1 MATILVTHGIPAEGF
16 SLLSGEKIV
25 IPKPLMQ
32 FSQDELAA
40 LIPAADAVV
49 ACGALPGEIIRRG
62 RKLRIIAGYGAG
74 YDGVDVRA
82 AAECGIPVTN
92 LPDTVTDSTAELAIG
107 LMLAVSR
114 RIGENS
120 LRAREEAPENLFGM
134 GRSMGRS
141 LRGQM
146 LGLLGCGR
154 IGKRTAE
161 IAAALGMRC
170 IGYSRHGVNHP
181 QVESVTLPELLAQS
195 DVLSLHCPLTQET
208 RRLLDRSALA
218 RMKQGSILINTAR
231 GAIVD
236 CDALADALESGH
248 LRGAGLDVYEEEAKF
263 FFEDHSDTAV
273 QDDTLALLISRP
285 NVILTAH
292 QAFLTEEALYNI
304 AEVTV
309 QNLDDF
315 FAGKPLKNEVCI
327 RCAGN

>member
-1 MATILVTHGIPAEGF
+1 M
-16 SLLSGEKIV
+16 
-25 IPKPLMQ
+25 
-32 FSQDELAA
+32 
-40 LIPAADAVV
+40 
-49 ACGALPGEIIRRG
+49 
-62 RKLRIIAGYGAG
+62 
-74 YDGVDVRA
+74 DVRA

-134 GRSMGRS
+134 GRNMGRS
-141 LRGQM
+141 LRGQT

-170 IGYSRHGVNHP
+170 IGYSWHGVNHP

-208 RRLLDRSALA
+208 RRLLDCSALA

-248 LRGAGLDVYEEEAKF
+248 LRGAGLDVYPDEPHIPPRLIALPQVVLTPHIGTNTQETRQRMAEECARQIA
-263 FFEDHSDTAV
+263 D
-273 QDDTLALLISRP
+273 AL
-285 NVILTAH
+285 
-292 QAFLTEEALYNI
+292 
-304 AEVTV
+304 
-309 QNLDDF
+309 
-315 FAGKPLKNEVCI
+315 AGKRPEHVVNGIE
-327 RCAGN
+327 

>member
-25 IPKPLMQ
+25 IPKPLMH
-32 FSQDELAA
+32 FSMDELAA

-62 RKLRIIAGYGAG
+62 TKLRIIAGYGAG

-120 LRAREEAPENLFGM
+120 LRVRAEAPENLFGM
-134 GRSMGRS
+134 GRNMGRS
-141 LRGQM
+141 LRGQT

-161 IAAALGMRC
+161 IAVALGMRC

-181 QVESVTLPELLAQS
+181 QVEHVNHVATQLPYAIT
-195 DVLSLHCPLTQET
+195 VACLSFVCF
-208 RRLLDRSALA
+208 
-218 RMKQGSILINTAR
+218 
-231 GAIVD
+231 V
-236 CDALADALESGH
+236 
-248 LRGAGLDVYEEEAKF
+248 
-263 FFEDHSDTAV
+263 
-273 QDDTLALLISRP
+273 
-285 NVILTAH
+285 
-292 QAFLTEEALYNI
+292 
-304 AEVTV
+304 
-309 QNLDDF
+309 
-315 FAGKPLKNEVCI
+315 FAGFIQNWVVCLAI
-327 RCAGN
+327 GVALTVATLFVLRAAASRRETANA

>member
-1 MATILVTHGIPAEGF
+1 MTGAFLKGAAYGDDSGDARHPGRGIF
-16 SLLSGEKIV
+16 
-25 IPKPLMQ
+25 
-32 FSQDELAA
+32 AA
-40 LIPAADAVV
+40 FGRENRDSEAAHAVLDGRT
-49 ACGALPGEIIRRG
+49 CGADSGGRCGRCVRR
-62 RKLRIIAGYGAG
+62 AAGAG

-141 LRGQM
+141 LRGQT

-236 CDALADALESGH
+236 CDALADTLESGH
-248 LRGAGLDVYEEEAKF
+248 LRGAGLDVYPDEP
-263 FFEDHSDTAV
+263 HIPPR
-273 QDDTLALLISRP
+273 LIALP
-285 NVILTAH
+285 QVVLTPHIGTNTQETRLRMAEGCAR
-292 QAFLTEEALYNI
+292 QIADAL
-304 AEVTV
+304 
-309 QNLDDF
+309 
-315 FAGKPLKNEVCI
+315 AGKRPEHVVNGIE
-327 RCAGN
+327 

>member
-62 RKLRIIAGYGAG
+62 TKLRIIAGYGAG

-134 GRSMGRS
+134 GRNMGAQSARTDAGS
-141 LRGQM
+141 PRLWAHRQADSGNRGGARNALHRVQPAR
-146 LGLLGCGR
+146 GESSAG
-154 IGKRTAE
+154 GKRDPAGTA
-161 IAAALGMRC
+161 
-170 IGYSRHGVNHP
+170 
-181 QVESVTLPELLAQS
+181 
-195 DVLSLHCPLTQET
+195 
-208 RRLLDRSALA
+208 
-218 RMKQGSILINTAR
+218 
-231 GAIVD
+231 GAV
-236 CDALADALESGH
+236 
-248 LRGAGLDVYEEEAKF
+248 
-263 FFEDHSDTAV
+263 
-273 QDDTLALLISRP
+273 
-285 NVILTAH
+285 
-292 QAFLTEEALYNI
+292 
-304 AEVTV
+304 
-309 QNLDDF
+309 
-315 FAGKPLKNEVCI
+315 
-327 RCAGN
+327 

>member
-25 IPKPLMQ
+25 IPKPLMH
-32 FSQDELAA
+32 FSMDELAA
-40 LIPAADAVV
+40 LIP
-49 ACGALPGEIIRRG
+49 
-62 RKLRIIAGYGAG
+62 
-74 YDGVDVRA
+74 

-141 LRGQM
+141 LRGQT

-181 QVESVTLPELLAQS
+181 QVESVTLPELLTQS

-208 RRLLDRSALA
+208 HRLLDRSALA

-248 LRGAGLDVYEEEAKF
+248 LRGAGLDVYPDEPHIPPRLIALPQVVLTPHIGTNTQETRQRMAEECARQIA
-263 FFEDHSDTAV
+263 D
-273 QDDTLALLISRP
+273 AL
-285 NVILTAH
+285 
-292 QAFLTEEALYNI
+292 
-304 AEVTV
+304 
-309 QNLDDF
+309 
-315 FAGKPLKNEVCI
+315 AGKRPAYVVNGIE
-327 RCAGN
+327 

>member
-32 FSQDELAA
+32 FSMDELAA

-141 LRGQM
+141 LRGQT
-146 LGLLGCGR
+146 LGLLGCGH

-181 QVESVTLPELLAQS
+181 QVESVTLPELLA
-195 DVLSLHCPLTQET
+195 
-208 RRLLDRSALA
+208 

-236 CDALADALESGH
+236 CDALADTLESGH
-248 LRGAGLDVYEEEAKF
+248 LRGAGLDVYPDEP
-263 FFEDHSDTAV
+263 HIPPR
-273 QDDTLALLISRP
+273 LIALP
-285 NVILTAH
+285 QVVLTPHIGTNTQETRQRMAEGCAR
-292 QAFLTEEALYNI
+292 QIADAL
-304 AEVTV
+304 
-309 QNLDDF
+309 
-315 FAGKPLKNEVCI
+315 AGKRPAHVVNGIE
-327 RCAGN
+327 

>member
-62 RKLRIIAGYGAG
+62 TKLRIVANYGAG

-134 GRSMGRS
+134 GRNMGRS
-141 LRGQM
+141 LRGQT

-170 IGYSRHGVNHP
+170 IGYSQQLR
-181 QVESVTLPELLAQS
+181 QVESVPLPELLAQS

-248 LRGAGLDVYEEEAKF
+248 LRGAGLDVYPDEP
-263 FFEDHSDTAV
+263 HIPPR
-273 QDDTLALLISRP
+273 LIALP
-285 NVILTAH
+285 QVVLTPHIGTNTQETRLRMAEGCAR
-292 QAFLTEEALYNI
+292 QIADAL
-304 AEVTV
+304 
-309 QNLDDF
+309 
-315 FAGKPLKNEVCI
+315 AGKRPEHVVNGVE
-327 RCAGN
+327 

>member
-32 FSQDELAA
+32 FSMDELAA
-40 LIPAADAVV
+40 LIPTADAVV

-62 RKLRIIAGYGAG
+62 RKLRIIANYGAG

-82 AAECGIPVTN
+82 AAERGIPVTN

-141 LRGQM
+141 LRGQT

-170 IGYSRHGVNHP
+170 IGYSRHGVNYP
-181 QVESVTLPELLAQS
+181 QVESVNLPELLAQS

-208 RRLLDRSALA
+208 HRLLDRSALA

-248 LRGAGLDVYEEEAKF
+248 LRGAGLDVYPDEPHIPPRLIALPQVVLTPHIGTNTQETRQRMAEECARQIA
-263 FFEDHSDTAV
+263 D
-273 QDDTLALLISRP
+273 AL
-285 NVILTAH
+285 
-292 QAFLTEEALYNI
+292 
-304 AEVTV
+304 
-309 QNLDDF
+309 
-315 FAGKPLKNEVCI
+315 AGKRPAYVVNGIE
-327 RCAGN
+327 

>member
-25 IPKPLMQ
+25 IPKPLMH
-32 FSQDELAA
+32 FSMDELAA

-62 RKLRIIAGYGAG
+62 TKLRIIAGYGAG

-141 LRGQM
+141 LRGQT

-218 RMKQGSILINTAR
+218 DASAPYQLLLTTSLPRDDELEQTMQHAQYRLIRRSGFIQSNTFNAEPFKKQTQYYLAA
-231 GAIVD
+231 GATCTQRYHGDLYTV
-236 CDALADALESGH
+236 AESGNH
-248 LRGAGLDVYEEEAKF
+248 PVYRYSK
-263 FFEDHSDTAV
+263 
-273 QDDTLALLISRP
+273 P
-285 NVILTAH
+285 M
-292 QAFLTEEALYNI
+292 FLGVKA
-304 AEVTV
+304 
-309 QNLDDF
+309 
-315 FAGKPLKNEVCI
+315 
-327 RCAGN
+327 

>member
-32 FSQDELAA
+32 FSTDELAA

-161 IAAALGMRC
+161 IAVALGMRC

-231 GAIVD
+231 GA
-236 CDALADALESGH
+236 
-248 LRGAGLDVYEEEAKF
+248 GLDVYPDEPHIPPRLIALPQVVLTPHIGTNTQETRLRMAEECARQIA
-263 FFEDHSDTAV
+263 D
-273 QDDTLALLISRP
+273 AL
-285 NVILTAH
+285 
-292 QAFLTEEALYNI
+292 
-304 AEVTV
+304 
-309 QNLDDF
+309 
-315 FAGKPLKNEVCI
+315 AGKRPAHVVNGVE
-327 RCAGN
+327 

>member
-32 FSQDELAA
+32 FSMDELAA
-40 LIPAADAVV
+40 LIPTADAVV

-62 RKLRIIAGYGAG
+62 RKLRIIANYGAG

-82 AAECGIPVTN
+82 AAERGIPVTN

-141 LRGQM
+141 LRGQT
-146 LGLLGCGR
+146 LGLLGCGH

-248 LRGAGLDVYEEEAKF
+248 LRGAGLDVYPDEP
-263 FFEDHSDTAV
+263 HIPPR
-273 QDDTLALLISRP
+273 LIALP
-285 NVILTAH
+285 QVVLTPHIGTNTQETRLRMAEGCAR
-292 QAFLTEEALYNI
+292 QIADAL
-304 AEVTV
+304 
-309 QNLDDF
+309 
-315 FAGKPLKNEVCI
+315 AGKRPAHVVNGIE
-327 RCAGN
+327 

>member
-32 FSQDELAA
+32 FSMDELAA

-62 RKLRIIAGYGAG
+62 TKLRIIAGYGAG

-134 GRSMGRS
+134 GRNMGRS
-141 LRGQM
+141 LRGQT

-161 IAAALGMRC
+161 IAVALGMRC

-181 QVESVTLPELLAQS
+181 QVESVTLPELLAQ
-195 DVLSLHCPLTQET
+195 ET
-208 RRLLDRSALA
+208 HRLLDRSALA

-248 LRGAGLDVYEEEAKF
+248 LRGAGLDVYPDEPHIPPRLIALPQVVLTPHIGTNTQETRLRMAEECARQIA
-263 FFEDHSDTAV
+263 D
-273 QDDTLALLISRP
+273 AL
-285 NVILTAH
+285 
-292 QAFLTEEALYNI
+292 
-304 AEVTV
+304 
-309 QNLDDF
+309 
-315 FAGKPLKNEVCI
+315 AGKRPAHVVNGIE
-327 RCAGN
+327 

>member
-32 FSQDELAA
+32 FSMDELAA
-40 LIPAADAVV
+40 LIPTADAVV

-62 RKLRIIAGYGAG
+62 TKLRIIAGYGAG

-82 AAECGIPVTN
+82 AAERGIPVTN

-134 GRSMGRS
+134 GRNMGRS
-141 LRGQM
+141 LRGQT

-161 IAAALGMRC
+161 IAVASSWASWGEVMVMPRSSSTRGTSCGPRASSRRRPSSSLRWAWGRAGSPSRTSTHSRRRQRLMRW
-170 IGYSRHGVNHP
+170 
-181 QVESVTLPELLAQS
+181 L
-195 DVLSLHCPLTQET
+195 
-208 RRLLDRSALA
+208 
-218 RMKQGSILINTAR
+218 
-231 GAIVD
+231 
-236 CDALADALESGH
+236 
-248 LRGAGLDVYEEEAKF
+248 
-263 FFEDHSDTAV
+263 
-273 QDDTLALLISRP
+273 
-285 NVILTAH
+285 
-292 QAFLTEEALYNI
+292 
-304 AEVTV
+304 
-309 QNLDDF
+309 
-315 FAGKPLKNEVCI
+315 
-327 RCAGN
+327 

>member
-32 FSQDELAA
+32 FSIDELAA

-62 RKLRIIAGYGAG
+62 RKLRIIAGY
-74 YDGVDVRA
+74 DGVDVRT

-134 GRSMGRS
+134 GKNMGRS
-141 LRGQM
+141 LCGQT

-170 IGYSRHGVNHP
+170 IGYSRHVVHHP

-248 LRGAGLDVYEEEAKF
+248 LRGAGLDVYPDEP
-263 FFEDHSDTAV
+263 HIPPR
-273 QDDTLALLISRP
+273 LIALP
-285 NVILTAH
+285 QVVLTPHIGTNTQETRLRMAEGCAR
-292 QAFLTEEALYNI
+292 QIADAL
-304 AEVTV
+304 
-309 QNLDDF
+309 
-315 FAGKPLKNEVCI
+315 AGKRPAHVVNGVE
-327 RCAGN
+327 

>member
-1 MATILVTHGIPAEGF
+1 MRAARCRVKSSAGGESCALSRAMARAMTPMTDLAH
-16 SLLSGEKIV
+16 SLR
-25 IPKPLMQ
+25 Q
-32 FSQDELAA
+32 
-40 LIPAADAVV
+40 
-49 ACGALPGEIIRRG
+49 
-62 RKLRIIAGYGAG
+62 
-74 YDGVDVRA
+74 DGVDVRA

-141 LRGQM
+141 LRGQT

-181 QVESVTLPELLAQS
+181 QVESVNLPELLAQS

-236 CDALADALESGH
+236 CDALADTLESGH
-248 LRGAGLDVYEEEAKF
+248 LRGAGLDVYPDEPHIPPRLIALPQVVLTPHIGTNTQETRQRMAEECARQIA
-263 FFEDHSDTAV
+263 D
-273 QDDTLALLISRP
+273 AL
-285 NVILTAH
+285 
-292 QAFLTEEALYNI
+292 
-304 AEVTV
+304 
-309 QNLDDF
+309 
-315 FAGKPLKNEVCI
+315 AGKRPAHVVNGIE
-327 RCAGN
+327 

>member
-32 FSQDELAA
+32 FSMDELAA

-62 RKLRIIAGYGAG
+62 TKLRIIANYGAG

-134 GRSMGRS
+134 GKTWGAVCADRRWVSSAVGASASGQRKSRRRSECAASG
-141 LRGQM
+141 
-146 LGLLGCGR
+146 
-154 IGKRTAE
+154 TA
-161 IAAALGMRC
+161 GT
-170 IGYSRHGVNHP
+170 G
-181 QVESVTLPELLAQS
+181 
-195 DVLSLHCPLTQET
+195 
-208 RRLLDRSALA
+208 
-218 RMKQGSILINTAR
+218 
-231 GAIVD
+231 
-236 CDALADALESGH
+236 
-248 LRGAGLDVYEEEAKF
+248 
-263 FFEDHSDTAV
+263 
-273 QDDTLALLISRP
+273 
-285 NVILTAH
+285 
-292 QAFLTEEALYNI
+292 
-304 AEVTV
+304 
-309 QNLDDF
+309 
-315 FAGKPLKNEVCI
+315 
-327 RCAGN
+327 

>member
-62 RKLRIIAGYGAG
+62 TKLRIVANYGAG

-120 LRAREEAPENLFGM
+120 LRAG
-134 GRSMGRS
+134 
-141 LRGQM
+141 
-146 LGLLGCGR
+146 
-154 IGKRTAE
+154 
-161 IAAALGMRC
+161 
-170 IGYSRHGVNHP
+170 
-181 QVESVTLPELLAQS
+181 
-195 DVLSLHCPLTQET
+195 
-208 RRLLDRSALA
+208 
-218 RMKQGSILINTAR
+218 GS
-231 GAIVD
+231 
-236 CDALADALESGH
+236 
-248 LRGAGLDVYEEEAKF
+248 
-263 FFEDHSDTAV
+263 
-273 QDDTLALLISRP
+273 
-285 NVILTAH
+285 
-292 QAFLTEEALYNI
+292 
-304 AEVTV
+304 
-309 QNLDDF
+309 
-315 FAGKPLKNEVCI
+315 AGKPVRHGQKHGAQSA
-327 RCAGN
+327 RADAGSARLWAHRQADGGNRGGARNALHRVQPARGESPAGGKRAPAGAADAV

>member
-25 IPKPLMQ
+25 IPKPLMH
-32 FSQDELAA
+32 FSMDELAA

-62 RKLRIIAGYGAG
+62 TKLRIIAGYGAG
-74 YDGVDVRA
+74 YDGVDVHA

-120 LRAREEAPENLFGM
+120 LRVRAEAPENLFGM
-134 GRSMGRS
+134 GRNMGRS
-141 LRGQM
+141 LRGQT

-170 IGYSRHGVNHP
+170 IGYSRHF
-181 QVESVTLPELLAQS
+181 STLDARQAGRLA
-195 DVLSLHCPLTQET
+195 
-208 RRLLDRSALA
+208 
-218 RMKQGSILINTAR
+218 
-231 GAIVD
+231 
-236 CDALADALESGH
+236 
-248 LRGAGLDVYEEEAKF
+248 
-263 FFEDHSDTAV
+263 
-273 QDDTLALLISRP
+273 P
-285 NVILTAH
+285 NA
-292 QAFLTEEALYNI
+292 
-304 AEVTV
+304 
-309 QNLDDF
+309 
-315 FAGKPLKNEVCI
+315 
-327 RCAGN
+327 

>member
-62 RKLRIIAGYGAG
+62 TKLRIVANYGAG

-134 GRSMGRS
+134 GRNMGRS
-141 LRGQM
+141 LRGQT

-181 QVESVTLPELLAQS
+181 QVESVPLPEL
-195 DVLSLHCPLTQET
+195 LTQET

-248 LRGAGLDVYEEEAKF
+248 LRGAGLDVYPDEP
-263 FFEDHSDTAV
+263 HIPPR
-273 QDDTLALLISRP
+273 LIALP
-285 NVILTAH
+285 QVVLTPHIGTNTQETRLRMAEGCAR
-292 QAFLTEEALYNI
+292 QIADAL
-304 AEVTV
+304 
-309 QNLDDF
+309 
-315 FAGKPLKNEVCI
+315 AGKRPANVVNGIE
-327 RCAGN
+327 

>member
-25 IPKPLMQ
+25 IPKPLMH
-32 FSQDELAA
+32 FSTDELAA

-107 LMLAVSR
+107 LMLAASR

-141 LRGQM
+141 LRGQT

-208 RRLLDRSALA
+208 RRLLDCSALA
-218 RMKQGSILINTAR
+218 RIDRKSTRLNSSH
-231 GAIVD
+231 V
-236 CDALADALESGH
+236 AL
-248 LRGAGLDVYEEEAKF
+248 
-263 FFEDHSDTAV
+263 
-273 QDDTLALLISRP
+273 SRMP
-285 NVILTAH
+285 SSA
-292 QAFLTEEALYNI
+292 
-304 AEVTV
+304 
-309 QNLDDF
+309 
-315 FAGKPLKNEVCI
+315 
-327 RCAGN
+327 

>member
-134 GRSMGRS
+134 GRSMG
-141 LRGQM
+141 
-146 LGLLGCGR
+146 LLGCGR

-248 LRGAGLDVYEEEAKF
+248 LRGAGLDVYPDEP
-263 FFEDHSDTAV
+263 HIPPR
-273 QDDTLALLISRP
+273 LIALP
-285 NVILTAH
+285 QVVLTPHIGTNTQETRQRMAEGCAR
-292 QAFLTEEALYNI
+292 QIADAL
-304 AEVTV
+304 
-309 QNLDDF
+309 
-315 FAGKPLKNEVCI
+315 AGKRPAHVVNGVE
-327 RCAGN
+327 

>member
-32 FSQDELAA
+32 FSMDELAA

-120 LRAREEAPENLFGM
+120 LRVRAEAPENLFGM
-134 GRSMGRS
+134 GRNMGAVCADRRWVSSAVGASASGQRKSRRRS
-141 LRGQM
+141 ECAASG
-146 LGLLGCGR
+146 
-154 IGKRTAE
+154 TA
-161 IAAALGMRC
+161 GT
-170 IGYSRHGVNHP
+170 G
-181 QVESVTLPELLAQS
+181 
-195 DVLSLHCPLTQET
+195 
-208 RRLLDRSALA
+208 
-218 RMKQGSILINTAR
+218 
-231 GAIVD
+231 
-236 CDALADALESGH
+236 
-248 LRGAGLDVYEEEAKF
+248 
-263 FFEDHSDTAV
+263 
-273 QDDTLALLISRP
+273 
-285 NVILTAH
+285 
-292 QAFLTEEALYNI
+292 
-304 AEVTV
+304 
-309 QNLDDF
+309 
-315 FAGKPLKNEVCI
+315 
-327 RCAGN
+327 

>member
-32 FSQDELAA
+32 FSMDELAA

-62 RKLRIIAGYGAG
+62 RKLRIIANYGAG
-74 YDGVDVRA
+74 YDGVDVHA

-120 LRAREEAPENLFGM
+120 LRARAEAPENLFGM
-134 GRSMGRS
+134 GKNMGRS
-141 LRGQM
+141 LRGQT

-218 RMKQGSILINTAR
+218 RMKQGRMDWPA
-231 GAIVD
+231 
-236 CDALADALESGH
+236 
-248 LRGAGLDVYEEEAKF
+248 AGLGHDPCAAGGVLRRPYAELTGCTQGCQVRDERRLTF
-263 FFEDHSDTAV
+263 PPLTFPRNAV
-273 QDDTLALLISRP
+273 VL
-285 NVILTAH
+285 
-292 QAFLTEEALYNI
+292 
-304 AEVTV
+304 
-309 QNLDDF
+309 
-315 FAGKPLKNEVCI
+315 
-327 RCAGN
+327 

>member
-1 MATILVTHGIPAEGF
+1 MKSSAG
-16 SLLSGEKIV
+16 
-25 IPKPLMQ
+25 
-32 FSQDELAA
+32 
-40 LIPAADAVV
+40 
-49 ACGALPGEIIRRG
+49 G

-248 LRGAGLDVYEEEAKF
+248 LRGAGLDVYPDEP
-263 FFEDHSDTAV
+263 HIPPR
-273 QDDTLALLISRP
+273 LIALP
-285 NVILTAH
+285 QVVLTPHIGTNTQETRQRMAEGCAR
-292 QAFLTEEALYNI
+292 QIADAL
-304 AEVTV
+304 
-309 QNLDDF
+309 
-315 FAGKPLKNEVCI
+315 AGKRPANVVNGIE
-327 RCAGN
+327 

>member
-32 FSQDELAA
+32 FSTDELAA

-141 LRGQM
+141 LRGQT

-161 IAAALGMRC
+161 IAVALGMRC

-195 DVLSLHCPLTQET
+195 DVLSLHCPLT
-208 RRLLDRSALA
+208 
-218 RMKQGSILINTAR
+218 
-231 GAIVD
+231 
-236 CDALADALESGH
+236 
-248 LRGAGLDVYEEEAKF
+248 
-263 FFEDHSDTAV
+263 
-273 QDDTLALLISRP
+273 
-285 NVILTAH
+285 
-292 QAFLTEEALYNI
+292 
-304 AEVTV
+304 
-309 QNLDDF
+309 
-315 FAGKPLKNEVCI
+315 
-327 RCAGN
+327 